1 MTPAARSPLSERA
14 RQAGARFAIRGGSEV
29 ASSYGPVAAEIAA
42 CRASAGISDRSYV
55 AKLELRAPAE
65 ALAAVMTEHA
75 GAVPEPGAALHHAG
89 VWWCLPAAD
98 RALALATRAAD
109 GPPREELE
117 KALASH
123 GGTLA
128 DVTAALAAIEL
139 TGPRATELL
148 DSVAGAPLD
157 LPEGGL
163 AAGAAAGVDV
173 TVLRERPDGLL
184 LLCDAA
190 SAERL
195 WDALSEAG
203 RPLRA
208 AHVGVD
214 ALERLEA
221 APASASAPN

>member
-1 MTPAARSPLSERA
+1 MTEAMRSPLNERA
-14 RQAGARFAIRGGSEV
+14 RQAGARFSIRGGSEV

-65 ALAAVMTEHA
+65 ALAAAIDEHA
-75 GAVPEPGAALHHAG
+75 GAVPQPGAALHHAG
-89 VWWCLPAAD
+89 VWWCLPAAG
-98 RALALATRAAD
+98 RALVLATRAAD
-109 GPPREELE
+109 GPPRDGLE
-117 KALASH
+117 TTLAAD
-123 GGTLA
+123 GGTVA

-148 DSVAGAPLD
+148 DSVADAPLD

-163 AAGAAAGVDV
+163 AAGSAAGVDV
-173 TVLRERPDGLL
+173 TVLRERPQGLL
-184 LLCDAA
+184 LLCEAGA
-190 SAERL
+190 AERL

-203 RPLRA
+203 RPLGA

-221 APASASAPN
+221 APASASAPS